1 MGGSQHPQP
10 PSCKGRSVRDHV
22 LSKAQDC
29 PFKMIRTLPLISRK
43 GPVITIDF
51 VEILGMTHMAR
62 GGGAGGE
69 GVGCLV
75 CIRKSI
81 CDSPLMLIISILLL
95 LIYTVI
101 TFCKSVICI
110 CNGHVLYFS
119 QLANYLCQVWLCKLL
134 ISLSGDTEL
143 NPGPKSNSYEN
154 FFSISL
160 ERKQYFSP

>member
-1 MGGSQHPQP
+1 M
-10 PSCKGRSVRDHV
+10 
-22 LSKAQDC
+22 
-29 PFKMIRTLPLISRK
+29 
-43 GPVITIDF
+43 ITIDF
-51 VEILGMTHMAR
+51 VKILGMTHMTR
-62 GGGAGGE
+62 GGGAAGE

-95 LIYTVI
+95 LIYIVI

-119 QLANYLCQVWLCKLL
+119 RLANYLCQGWLSKLL

-143 NPGPKSNSYEN
+143 NQIPM
-154 FFSISL
+154 
-160 ERKQYFSP
+160 